1 MEAASQRNGARG
13 RARPC
18 QAAPSIP
25 PVRSHWRPLLRFL
38 PCPLRRAAMRAC
50 RRGARRL
57 WLPWGVGS
65 SVRGYSLLPFH
76 APAGDARVVTHAR
89 LRHTEVNTPA
99 QKEKAV
105 IRQAKNATTT
115 PKLLS
120 RVEALRLL
128 SRVEEA
134 GLLSLGAWRRTPCLL
149 PSTTRGFGA
158 ASRAPARPY
167 ALRRAL
173 VALPLSPP

>member
-1 MEAASQRNGARG
+1 M
-13 RARPC
+13 
-18 QAAPSIP
+18 
-25 PVRSHWRPLLRFL
+25 
-38 PCPLRRAAMRAC
+38 
-50 RRGARRL
+50 
-57 WLPWGVGS
+57 
-65 SVRGYSLLPFH
+65 
-76 APAGDARVVTHAR
+76 
-89 LRHTEVNTPA
+89 NTPA

-134 GLLSLGAWRRTPCLL
+134 GLLSLGAWCRTPYSRT
-149 PSTTRGFGA
+149 STVRGFGA
-158 ASRAPARPY
+158 ASHASARPH
-167 ALRRAL
+167 APRRAL

>member
-1 MEAASQRNGARG
+1 M
-13 RARPC
+13 
-18 QAAPSIP
+18 
-25 PVRSHWRPLLRFL
+25 
-38 PCPLRRAAMRAC
+38 
-50 RRGARRL
+50 
-57 WLPWGVGS
+57 
-65 SVRGYSLLPFH
+65 
-76 APAGDARVVTHAR
+76 THAR

-134 GLLSLGAWRRTPCLL
+134 GLLSLGAWRRTLCSRT
-149 PSTTRGFGA
+149 STVRGFGA
-158 ASRAPARPY
+158 ASHAPARPH
-167 ALRRAL
+167 APRRAL